1 MAKKQLIATI
11 DSTPTGMAGTV
22 GMISANCY
30 RAGNM
35 VFMTG
40 QTGFTLEGKLVGVG
54 DVAAQTHQACQN
66 IDALMRMA
74 GGTIKDVVKTITY
87 VTDRKYRDVVYPIM
101 RSYYDIHPCSTG
113 IVVNGLAIPELLMEI
128 DAWGWIDD

>member
-1 MAKKQLIATI
+1 MSGKRIIATI
-11 DSTPTGMAGTV
+11 DSTGSGMAGTD

-30 RAGNM
+30 RAGNL
-35 VFMTG
+35 VFLTG
-40 QTGFTLEGKLVGVG
+40 QTGFTLDGTLVGVG

-74 GGTIKDVVKTITY
+74 GGSIKDVVKTITY
-87 VTDRKYRDVVYPIM
+87 VTDRSYREIVYPIM

-113 IVVNGLAIPELLMEI
+113 LVVDGLAIPELLVEI